1 MSGGRYWSLVVQ
13 LLSNVSRDQTVPSF
27 CTDIIRPL
35 FFPLCAFLLL
45 ALTAATI
52 LNNKTIFKD
61 KRQREGTVPAMFM
74 SEKEHHQMPQKTF
87 SHTSLAVT
95 RTHGPLLLRGRLGKR
110 VLSFLGLAVGMAKER
125 VVYLA
130 GRYKT
135 KQKALL
141 NTHY

>member
-1 MSGGRYWSLVVQ
+1 MQ

-61 KRQREGTVPAMFM
+61 KRQREGTVPAMHM
-74 SEKEHHQMPQKTF
+74 SEKEHHKMPQKTF

-95 RTHGPLLLRGRLGKR
+95 RTHGSLLLRGRLGKR

-130 GRYKT
+130 GRYQKQYKT
-135 KQKALL
+135 KQKELL